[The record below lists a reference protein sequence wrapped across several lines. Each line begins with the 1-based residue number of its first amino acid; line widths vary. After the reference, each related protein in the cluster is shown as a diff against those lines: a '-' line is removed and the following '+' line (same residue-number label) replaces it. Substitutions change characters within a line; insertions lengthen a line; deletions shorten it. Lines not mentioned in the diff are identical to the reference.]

1 MTSVKRENHIAQINN
16 LLIKYGATKDRWDM
30 YHIGNYKFDTRAVNL
45 KIYSG
50 KVKIRST
57 PMMKIELESLEK
69 LLKIYSKESDK

>member
-1 MTSVKRENHIAQINN
+1 MASTQRENHITQINN
-16 LLIKYGATKDRWDM
+16 LLMKHGATKDRWDI
-30 YHIGNYKFDTRAVNL
+30 YHIGNYKFDTRQVNL

-69 LLKIYSKESDK
+69 LLKIYSKEK

>member
-1 MTSVKRENHIAQINN
+1 MTSRENHIISLNN
-16 LLIKYGATKDRWDM
+16 MLVKYGATKDRWDM

-69 LLKIYSKESDK
+69 LLKIYSKESEK